1 MTAERI
7 DAFVPVET
15 VPLPRPLHRFGTAF
29 PQALAEAY
37 TSAYTPRRGAVLDPL
52 AYPRS
57 AADAAERAD
66 HIGIAHSPQPLGAW
80 ARAVVAAAPGRAELH
95 AGLDAVGD
103 SALGGTAHRV
113 AMRDLYRSECGT
125 CRAPVVVE
133 AFLWERDAPAPAK
146 KAFRC
151 AVCAREGR
159 ALLIEPVSA
168 ADEEH
173 ARRVEARGLA
183 YWQFVERFGADPE
196 RKAFAESVAA
206 LYTPRNLAALMAT
219 LRAIETAL
227 PDGPVRSLLRLS
239 LLEVIVSGSRLNA
252 VAGHG
257 APLRLEK
264 GRARRGHAAQSR
276 EVNVWLEFER
286 TARELV
292 AWLAADPATSSTA
305 SATSW
310 ARTFV
315 IPSADLVLF
324 QAPADDPLG
333 GWAHVASILLA
344 GQADG
349 APPDADGR
357 VVGRE
362 RLLRTVRAALIDGH
376 RGSAPDA
383 PAVVYLPRAELAGI
397 AACAL
402 AGAGAG
408 YRLRGISYQRD
419 ALPTGYGGTS
429 GAAAVFDFDRDVP
442 LLRDQRAAAAPIIE
456 ETIRAGVREA
466 IVSRGEPITED
477 RAAIAALT
485 ALAAKQLLAPLAL
498 ARAGG
503 ISELELFLDHF
514 RSALGDAHR
523 SGLTRTAGDDP
534 QYALGPD
541 AATEAPL
548 DDRVEWGVWGLL
560 AAGRDTE
567 TRALLRRTYAL
578 FRGSETPDRELVERC
593 VAAYG
598 VQGDDGR
605 WRLRESD
612 ALVRRQQDQSL
623 LAAQLTETGHRI
635 GFKVHLGR
643 DLRRRTLG
651 EAYAGRAAILADLL
665 SDTEKTVSLGRFL
678 RGPAEV
684 LDAIDVVWY
693 DAGKM
698 VFLWQLDW
706 TARLHR
712 SLVTLGES
720 IPDDPKVF
728 RFLAV
733 ADERRPL
740 AGYKLARSAVLS
752 EAVRR
757 RGWRFVKWAPLRA
770 FATDPAA
777 GLDGL
782 EPVLGLEPAVEQ
794 AGQQLAFKW

>member
-1 MTAERI
+1 MTTERI

-29 PQALAEAY
+29 PQALAETYAN
-37 TSAYTPRRGAVLDPL
+37 AYTPRRGVVLDPL

-57 AADAAERAD
+57 AADAVERAD

-80 ARAVVAAAPGRAELH
+80 ARGVIAAAPGRAEVH
-95 AGLDAVGD
+95 AGLEAVGD
-103 SALGGTAHRV
+103 SALGGVAHRV

-133 AFLWERDAPAPAK
+133 AFLWERDAPTPTK

-151 AVCAREGR
+151 TVCAREGR

-173 ARRVEARGLA
+173 ARRVEPRGLA
-183 YWQFVERFGADPE
+183 YWQFIERFGPAPE

-239 LLEVIVSGSRLNA
+239 LLEMIVGGSRLNA

-292 AWLAADPATSSTA
+292 AWLAANAAAPSAPAPTR
-305 SATSW
+305 
-310 ARTFV
+310 ARTFAV
-315 IPSADLVLF
+315 PAADLVLF

-333 GWAHVASILLA
+333 GWAHVASILLV
-344 GQADG
+344 GQPDG
-349 APPDADGR
+349 PPPDADGR

-362 RLLRTVRAALIDGH
+362 RLLRAVRAALIDGH
-376 RGSAPDA
+376 HGSGPEAPG
-383 PAVVYLPRAELAGI
+383 VVYLPRAELAGI

-429 GAAAVFDFDRDVP
+429 GAAAVLDFDRDVP
-442 LLRDQRAAAAPIIE
+442 LLRDQRGADATNIE
-456 ETIRAGVREA
+456 ETIRHGVREA
-466 IVSRGEPITED
+466 IVTRGEPVTED
-477 RAAIAALT
+477 RAVIAALL
-485 ALAAKQLLAPLAL
+485 ALAGKQLLAPLAL

-503 ISELELFLDHF
+503 VSELELFLDHF

-523 SGLTRTAGDDP
+523 SGLTRSGGDDP
-534 QYALGPD
+534 RYDLTAN
-541 AATEAPL
+541 AVTEAPL

-605 WRLRESD
+605 WRLREND
-612 ALVRRQQDQSL
+612 GLVARQQDQSL
-623 LAAQLTETGHRI
+623 LAAQLVETGHRI
-635 GFKVHLGR
+635 GFKVHIGR

-651 EAYAGRAAILADLL
+651 EAYAGQATILADLL
-665 SDTEKTVSLGRFL
+665 SDTENTVSLGRFL

-684 LDAIDVVWY
+684 LDAVDVVWY

-706 TARLHR
+706 TARLYR

-728 RFLAV
+728 RFLAI

-770 FATDPAA
+770 FATDPEA
-777 GLDGL
+777 GLEAL

>member
-7 DAFVPVET
+7 DAFIPVET

-37 TSAYTPRRGAVLDPL
+37 ANAYTPRRGVVLDPL

-80 ARAVVAAAPGRAELH
+80 ARGVVAAAPGRAEVQ
-95 AGLDAVGD
+95 AGLEAVGD
-103 SALGGTAHRV
+103 STLGGAPHRV
-113 AMRDLYRSECGT
+113 VMRDLYRSDCGT

-168 ADEEH
+168 VDEEH
-173 ARRVEARGLA
+173 ARRVEPRGLA
-183 YWQFVERFGADPE
+183 YWQFVERFGTDPD

-227 PDGPVRSLLRLS
+227 PDGSVRSLLRLA

-264 GRARRGHAAQSR
+264 GRARRGQAAQSR
-276 EVNVWLEFER
+276 EVNLWLEFER

-292 AWLAADPATSSTA
+292 AWLAADPATA
-305 SATSW
+305 PVVSAAPRNRSLG
-310 ARTFV
+310 V
-315 IPSADLVLF
+315 PSADLVLF

-344 GQADG
+344 GQAAG
-349 APPDADGR
+349 PPPDADGR
-357 VVGRE
+357 FVGRE
-362 RLLRTVRAALIDGH
+362 RLLRAVRAALIDGH
-376 RGSAPDA
+376 HGSGPEA
-383 PAVVYLPRAELAGI
+383 PAVVYLPRAELASI

-408 YRLRGISYQRD
+408 YRLRGIAYQRD

-442 LLRDQRAAAAPIIE
+442 LLRDQRAADVPAIE
-456 ETIRAGVREA
+456 ETIRGGVREA
-466 IVSRGEPITED
+466 IVSRGEPVTED
-477 RAAIAALT
+477 RAAIAALI
-485 ALAAKQLLAPLAL
+485 ALATKQLLAPLAL

-503 ISELELFLDHF
+503 VSELELFLDHF

-523 SGLTRTAGDDP
+523 SGLVRTPGDVP
-534 QYALGPD
+534 HYALGPD
-541 AATEAPL
+541 AVLEAPL

-593 VAAYG
+593 IAAYG

-605 WRLRESD
+605 WRLREVD
-612 ALVRRQQDQSL
+612 ALVRRQSDQAL
-623 LAAQLTETGHRI
+623 LAAQLADAGHRI
-635 GFKVHLGR
+635 GFKVHIGR

-651 EAYAGRAAILADLL
+651 AAYAGRATVLADLL
-665 SDTEKTVSLGRFL
+665 SDAEKTVSLSRFL
-678 RGPAEV
+678 RGPAEI

-740 AGYKLARSAVLS
+740 AAYKLARSTLLA

-770 FATDPAA
+770 FAADRAA
-777 GLDGL
+777 GLEGL

>member
-29 PQALAEAY
+29 PQVLAETYA
-37 TSAYTPRRGAVLDPL
+37 TAYTPRRGVVLDPL
-52 AYPRS
+52 AFPRS

-66 HIGIAHSPQPLGAW
+66 HVGIARSPQPLGAW
-80 ARAVVAAAPGRAELH
+80 ARGVVADAPSRAAVH
-95 AGLDAVGD
+95 AGLEAVGG
-103 SALGGTAHRV
+103 SALAGVPHRV

-125 CRAPVVVE
+125 CRAPVTVE
-133 AFLWERDAPAPAK
+133 AFLWERDAPAPTK

-159 ALLIEPVSA
+159 ALLIEPVSPD
-168 ADEEH
+168 DEDR

-196 RKAFAESVAA
+196 RKAFAESVAV

-219 LRAIETAL
+219 MRALETAL
-227 PDGPVRSLLRLS
+227 PDGPVRSLLRLA
-239 LLEVIVSGSRLNA
+239 LLEVIVGGSRLNA

-276 EVNVWLEFER
+276 EINVWLEFER

-292 AWLAADPATSSTA
+292 AWLAANPASLV
-305 SATSW
+305 ATRSR
-310 ARTFV
+310 APV
-315 IPSADLVLF
+315 APSADLVLL

-344 GQADG
+344 GAANG
-349 APPDADGR
+349 APADADGR

-362 RLLRTVRAALIDGH
+362 RLLRAVRAALIDGH
-376 RGSAPDA
+376 HGSGPEA
-383 PAVVYLPRAELAGI
+383 PAVVYLPRADLPGI

-408 YRLRGISYQRD
+408 YRLRGINYQRD

-429 GAAAVFDFDRDVP
+429 GAAAVLDFDRDAP
-442 LLRDQRAAAAPIIE
+442 LLRDQRAADAPAIE

-466 IVSRGEPITED
+466 IVLRGEPVTQE

-503 ISELELFLDHF
+503 VSELELFLDHF
-514 RSALGDAHR
+514 RSALGDGHR
-523 SGLTRTAGDDP
+523 SGLMRTAGEDP
-534 QYALGPD
+534 LYALGPD

-578 FRGSETPDRELVERC
+578 FRGTQTPDRELVERC

-598 VQGDDGR
+598 LQGDDGR
-605 WRLRESD
+605 WRLRETD
-612 ALVRRQQDQSL
+612 GLARRQQDQAL
-623 LAAQLTETGHRI
+623 LAAQLTEAGHRI
-635 GFKVHLGR
+635 GFKVHIGR
-643 DLRRRTLG
+643 DLRRRALG
-651 EAYAGRAAILADLL
+651 EAYAGQAAILADLL

-684 LDAIDVVWY
+684 LDAVDVVWY

-712 SLVTLGES
+712 SLVSLGEA
-720 IPDDPKVF
+720 IPDDPAVF
-728 RFLAV
+728 RFIAI

-740 AGYKLARSAVLS
+740 AGYKLARSAALA

>member
-1 MTAERI
+1 MTTERI

-29 PQALAEAY
+29 PQVLAQTYAA
-37 TSAYTPRRGAVLDPL
+37 AYTPRRGVVLDPL

-66 HIGIAHSPQPLGAW
+66 HIGIARSPQALGAW
-80 ARAVVAAAPGRAELH
+80 ARGVVAAAPGRSDVH
-95 AGLDAVGD
+95 AGLEAVGD
-103 SALGGTAHRV
+103 SALGGVAHRV
-113 AMRDLYRSECGT
+113 VMRGLYGSECGT

-133 AFLWERDAPAPAK
+133 AYLWERDAPAPTK

-159 ALLIEPVSA
+159 ALLIEPVSP
-168 ADEEH
+168 ADEDR

-183 YWQFVERFGADPE
+183 YWQFVERFGPDPE

-206 LYTPRNLAALMAT
+206 LYTPRNLSALMAT
-219 LRAIETAL
+219 IRAIETAL
-227 PDGPVRSLLRLS
+227 PDGPVRSLLRLA
-239 LLEVIVSGSRLNA
+239 LLEVIVGGSRLNA

-257 APLRLEK
+257 APLRLKK

-276 EVNVWLEFER
+276 EINVWLEFER

-292 AWLAADPATSSTA
+292 AWLAANPTSPATPK
-305 SATSW
+305 
-310 ARTFV
+310 ARSLAV
-315 IPSADLVLF
+315 PRADLVLF
-324 QAPADDPLG
+324 QASADDPLG

-344 GQADG
+344 GQASG
-349 APPDADGR
+349 TPPDADGR
-357 VVGRE
+357 VIGRE
-362 RLLRTVRAALIDGH
+362 RLLRAVRAALIDGH
-376 RGSAPDA
+376 HGSGPAA
-383 PAVVYLPRAELAGI
+383 PAVVYLPRAELESI

-419 ALPTGYGGTS
+419 ALPTGYGGAS
-429 GAAAVFDFDRDVP
+429 GAAAVLDFDRDAP
-442 LLRDQRAAAAPIIE
+442 LLRDQRGADAAVIE

-466 IVSRGEPITED
+466 IVTRGEPVTQD

-523 SGLTRTAGDDP
+523 SGLTRTEGDDP
-534 QYALGPD
+534 RYALGPE
-541 AATEAPL
+541 AVTEAPL

-560 AAGRDTE
+560 AAGHDTD

-578 FRGSETPDRELVERC
+578 FRGPETPDRELIERC

-605 WRLRESD
+605 WRLREND
-612 ALVRRQQDQSL
+612 GLARRQQDQTL
-623 LAAQLTETGHRI
+623 LAAQLIEAGHRI
-635 GFKVHLGR
+635 GFKVHIGR
-643 DLRRRTLG
+643 DLRRRALG

-684 LDAIDVVWY
+684 LDAVDVVWY
-693 DAGKM
+693 DAGRM

-740 AGYKLARSAVLS
+740 AGYKLGRSAALS

-777 GLDGL
+777 GLEGL
-782 EPVLGLEPAVEQ
+782 EPVVGLEPAVEQ